1 MTATATPCTKRPG
14 EIAMSILIQGGTLL
28 CPEGPLQASLRVEEE
43 KITEIG
49 PSLPAGDSQVIDAS
63 GKLVFSGFIDTHTH
77 FEMNKGLPNETADGW
92 ASGTLAALAGGTT
105 TVLDFAEPERGA
117 DMTSALDTW
126 HRRAEGQASCHFGFH
141 MTIKDWNPAVRAE
154 LADMERA
161 GVTSYK
167 VYLAYDG
174 LMVSDGDALEEVRA
188 VGERGGIVGCHCEN
202 GGLVNAGIA
211 AQLAAG
217 NLSPAAHPLSR
228 PAVVEAAAVNRWLTI
243 GELAGFPVNIVHL
256 SAARSLEM
264 VRAARARGQRCY
276 VESCPQYVLLDD
288 SRYCQPGFEGA
299 KFVLS
304 PPLRKKED
312 IDALWAGLQAGEI
325 DTIGTDHCSFHF
337 KGVKELGKEDF
348 SKISNGIP
356 GVEHRPVLMYTYG
369 AAGRISLHQMMKL
382 LSEQPARLFG
392 MYPQKGALSVGSD
405 ADITILAPNTLGK
418 ITAAAQYQN
427 VDYTPYE
434 GMEVLCRVDTVL
446 LSGTVAVENGM
457 VTAPKR
463 GRFVHRGASKF
474 WR

>member
-63 GKLVFSGFIDTHTH
+63 GKLVFPGFIDTHTH

-126 HRRAEGQASCHFGFH
+126 HRRAEGQASCHYGFH
-141 MTIKDWNPAVRAE
+141 MT
-154 LADMERA
+154 
-161 GVTSYK
+161 
-167 VYLAYDG
+167 
-174 LMVSDGDALEEVRA
+174 
-188 VGERGGIVGCHCEN
+188 
-202 GGLVNAGIA
+202 
-211 AQLAAG
+211 
-217 NLSPAAHPLSR
+217 
-228 PAVVEAAAVNRWLTI
+228 
-243 GELAGFPVNIVHL
+243 
-256 SAARSLEM
+256 
-264 VRAARARGQRCY
+264 
-276 VESCPQYVLLDD
+276 
-288 SRYCQPGFEGA
+288 
-299 KFVLS
+299 
-304 PPLRKKED
+304 
-312 IDALWAGLQAGEI
+312 
-325 DTIGTDHCSFHF
+325 
-337 KGVKELGKEDF
+337 
-348 SKISNGIP
+348 
-356 GVEHRPVLMYTYG
+356 
-369 AAGRISLHQMMKL
+369 
-382 LSEQPARLFG
+382 RLFG

-405 ADITILAPNTLGK
+405 ADITILAPNTPGK

-463 GRFVHRGASKF
+463 GRCVHRGASKF